1 MLKEALTST
10 VSFLVVG
17 DPFGATT
24 HSDLMIRAAQMGVK
38 TRVSASLSN
47 QNFRNRYPVPG
58 IRKSRDDGLSC
69 RNPSRTNPPGFPPGG
84 GVFMMSMFAPGYP

>member
-1 MLKEALTST
+1 MSSNQSTDSMLKEALTAD

-38 TRVSASLSN
+38 TQVSMQVVEYN
-47 QNFRNRYPVPG
+47 
-58 IRKSRDDGLSC
+58 
-69 RNPSRTNPPGFPPGG
+69 
-84 GVFMMSMFAPGYP
+84 MSDSKRL